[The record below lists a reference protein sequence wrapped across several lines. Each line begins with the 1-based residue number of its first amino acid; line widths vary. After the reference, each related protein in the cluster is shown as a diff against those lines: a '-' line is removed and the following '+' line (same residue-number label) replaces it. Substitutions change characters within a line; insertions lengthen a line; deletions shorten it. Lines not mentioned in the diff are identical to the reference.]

1 MAINALENLPEHLID
16 HAALGVKSQTALDT
30 RYLKLTGGTLTGDLD
45 LGVRMI
51 QFRLGGM
58 EFWNADKTEFWG
70 YIGNTSGADTI
81 YIMGIDYGAD
91 LSFVSLTADRTF
103 TFPNASGTLALLET
117 AFVIDTKANILAT
130 TPSHAKVGLATD
142 TDEFYFYDTNDSG
155 WKVAPLELKADNANP
170 DMGAYDMKQA
180 GYLGLGVSD
189 HSGYY
194 DDWITDKSLSNI
206 KLLQSV
212 IDEEGSIRTTTSGV
226 FQVYLN
232 GVWNDVVINFRLR
245 EDNSGAYEFEHMP
258 IGFTEWI
265 EIMSGNSDKLD
276 LDGRPMLLQYSS
288 SMGAYQVPLLLEG
301 GQF

>member
-1 MAINALENLPEHLID
+1 MSQISPKGEQSTEEEIELLTALNDLAVSPSGQFIRKTGITLFENADPVIDVNNEIATHTILINANSASI
-16 HAALGVKSQTALDT
+16 AALDST
-30 RYLKLTGGTLTGDLD
+30 YLKLDASNDPITNPL
-45 LGVRMI
+45 
-51 QFRLGGM
+51 
-58 EFWNADKTEFWG
+58 E
-70 YIGNTSGADTI
+70 
-81 YIMGIDYGAD
+81 GI
-91 LSFVSLTADRTF
+91 VM
-103 TFPNASGTLALLET
+103 
-117 AFVIDTKANILAT
+117 IDTKANILAD
-130 TPSHAKVGLATD
+130 TPASNKLAFATD
-142 TDEFYFYDTNDSG
+142 TDEFYLYDTNDSE
-155 WKVAPLELKADNANP
+155 WKVAPLELKADSATP